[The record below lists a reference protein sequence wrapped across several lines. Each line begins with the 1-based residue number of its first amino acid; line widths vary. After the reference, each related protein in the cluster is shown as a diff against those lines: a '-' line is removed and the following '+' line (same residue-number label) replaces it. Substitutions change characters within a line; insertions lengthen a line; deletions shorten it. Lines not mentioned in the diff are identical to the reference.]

1 MDAFFCLSVLSFLSF
16 LMPGAWMSLHHSHQ
30 TLQPLDAMAWKRDES
45 SERHFVLLSFVRS
58 VVEGWALQNLSMQ
71 GSESE
76 IRVAV
81 TATNPALRQTFE
93 SHIGIVGKADLLNVA
108 LTRAKSG
115 LVIVGNRTIL
125 SEGSEDFF
133 QLASDLCDRGNL
145 VSAAEFKAGHVRLA
159 H

>member
-1 MDAFFCLSVLSFLSF
+1 MLSLMDVLVQN
-16 LMPGAWMSLHHSHQ
+16 HSSKV
-30 TLQPLDAMAWKRDES
+30 PR
-45 SERHFVLLSFVRS
+45 
-58 VVEGWALQNLSMQ
+58 
-71 GSESE
+71 
-76 IRVAV
+76 
-81 TATNPALRQTFE
+81 
-93 SHIGIVGKADLLNVA
+93 
-108 LTRAKSG
+108 KSG